1 MWILSTVDS
10 IWRVNYVTLSYHVSI
25 FSLTFISFRWRWAVS
40 VTSIVWQFRYIT
52 DKLYKKR
59 NAENVRSLKMLLLN
73 WQSAIVLAWHYR
85 KYFRL
90 QGRQSTRDRGDATH
104 QSLCW
109 GGHQLHCPPPPKVEW
124 RYRSL
129 ALLILGLNNV
139 LFPYDFCEVQKAPK
153 STAAG
158 LRPGPHWGSLQ
169 RSPRPTVMLVLGLG
183 LKESLRTISWS
194 LALALRTKSLALALK
209 QSPWIGLVE
218 CGYNIAY

>member
-1 MWILSTVDS
+1 MWISFWLQHCVISKFCYCCRLFKQLRTN
-10 IWRVNYVTLSYHVSI
+10 RTI
-25 FSLTFISFRWRWAVS
+25 FFRN
-40 VTSIVWQFRYIT
+40 FCP
-52 DKLYKKR
+52 
-59 NAENVRSLKMLLLN
+59 
-73 WQSAIVLAWHYR
+73 
-85 KYFRL
+85 FG